1 MGKPCFLKITKFF
14 ATFLLGAAAA
24 IAAIAVLSSPAAALG
39 GDGGNGDTT
48 KSWDTDNL
56 RYASGRYNA
65 RSFNIP
71 FHNYDS
77 YSGVSACQSG
87 VADAFFQAGGSVG
100 AVNDFPY
107 LDWVSDADGNESW
120 AVQESGVRSDG
131 CDEFVAQQDE
141 MAAQIVGNGGYYLD
155 SSGKLQKLD
164 SVQARF
170 SGRSLV
176 YGDWDRKGSGF
187 AINSGTG
194 EVVSGS
200 GYLGRVDGY
209 KKSRAIYPYH
219 ARWTVPEGTRDG
231 RFGGQKSWHG
241 TAYERSSGDIVRVA
255 RPAGGVVSGGYL
267 PNVPGLCPARFHP
280 RGEDSVERIGSHTGR
295 TLTGL
300 THARGKVADR
310 YWCRSDLRFARAF
323 ETQNHGVALHPAAA
337 GMTGAFQSYGRLNCY
352 YTAFSVSSHASY
364 TKGIRPAS
372 SGGLVCSYLF
382 PIPQC
387 DPDTDNGSD
396 SDWRDYTAEELKDIA
411 DDLGSSEFD
420 KDEGEACPPE
430 PAPDPQDPTPRNAAG
445 FSDTACVTATLS
457 IYENRVSGADAA
469 PGVIAADQT
478 LAVAAGRTA
487 WDLDITSPYHATA
500 SPPRRNGDATGCADG
515 SEDRTFHSTLAGHA
529 YRKQSPAPS
538 YASSA
543 RTDSA
548 APPNDADGDIDYSG
562 AVKNMAHRYASKV
575 AENTCAAKEAEAE
588 LVLALGKARA
598 DMFSRAAS
606 GSDIGG
612 YAARYAAAVE
622 SNRKLFSNA
631 SPKGYKERLE
641 AVVADASVHR
651 GYWLSWFN
659 TNKAALI
666 SRATGKKTAGENFK
680 SVLDTARANY
690 KSTADAVA
698 LRSFSSGS
706 CVAHWN
712 SEIARIAGAFSSA
725 DAAFASSIATAKN
738 AYHTSYDSY
747 VQATFS
753 ATTAGP
759 TSSESVSRSNPFF
772 ITAISITGYYC
783 KQGEG
788 SLDGSRCQRP
798 PTTERV
804 QQPYTYY
811 PRQGCID
818 FVNES
823 EGITPAQRAEF
834 IRQCQNHPISA
845 TGYRYVTVTTTYP
858 STAAH
863 RNYSRTAAQTVI
875 YTTTGRYNGATNPVS
890 SRCSA
895 LISKSWTSEQSE
907 PDWPDG
913 HCTPPKSQTARY
925 YDAVGASPAL
935 PSAPT
940 RLAVASYP
948 SAPVAVPAHKAALLG
963 KYNPA
968 NAARNNLNSSTASAR
983 DTAADNLGTLTSATS
998 GAVSKTSFAASAVS
1012 TTYGLA
1018 ASRTSVETEAGD
1030 YKTAYTGAYNNA
1042 YSQATTDMGTTA
1054 TTSTWNRFDWRYQT
1068 STLAWGS
1075 YQEDPATAYS
1085 GWVAQAGETE
1095 ADRDG
1100 TGCDL
1105 INVAADG
1112 TVSVEATRLDYE
1124 TSKYGKGSVYGTR
1137 TDAQRTCK
1145 IRRTRTPELL
1155 LEYQPTALLGTDTS
1169 KAAAFWHVN
1178 YQPTVAAE
1186 RFKLYDEAEVFAV
1199 KASLADRAP
1208 VLCYQPGEALVA
1220 NVGAKGIDA
1229 VHKAVFNGAS
1239 GFAGGI
1245 KKHCYKHPS
1254 ATTLTPAGKTQPQP
1268 AFAFFD
1274 DTAHS
1279 AMDSVS
1285 VVWQQPNPK
1294 IVSKLGS
1301 TDDLKMMANS
1311 VALVANTVAYA
1322 DATRTSSF
1330 YGTYYTFPTDSST
1343 ESPSG
1348 WDISGHP
1355 TLTLTSTF
1363 RQHVAQAKDAAAKTP
1378 TTHTMVFKF
1387 VDCVFGIEDV
1397 AFVDNIASPY
1407 ALLSKDGVV
1416 PSGWKQTYDSDP
1428 HSSPTW
1434 YYPAFSTYEGALR
1447 LDGRQDSNGNP
1458 ITYGRN
1464 TQGGFAHPSYTL
1476 ENTAADGMGWGIV
1489 YEDKVGKQQPVWA
1502 IYAPPVPGDKTL
1514 LALEVCGT
1522 GNLGAGGA
1530 NPVATTGTPAAR
1542 RIGTP
1547 ATPPPASG
1555 VWSWKTSVWN
1565 YQDNPVMLWSADDDP
1580 GRDDPWETRTSD
1592 SSLSLPRKPH
1602 NNLEFATEDSDVAAL
1617 DVFQDASNAAP
1628 AGQSRLEDQDMVLAN
1643 FQPLAVSKSARAQLG
1658 GYSLLARSQSF
1669 IVPARPSS
1677 SILTP

>member
-1 MGKPCFLKITKFF
+1 MGKPCFSKLTKFF
-14 ATFLLGAAAA
+14 AFALLGAATA
-24 IAAIAVLSSPAAALG
+24 IAAIAVLSSPAAAKGGGGGGLG
-39 GDGGNGDTT
+39 D
-48 KSWDTDNL
+48 KYPWDTDNL
-56 RYASGRYNA
+56 RYTSGRYNA
-65 RSFNIP
+65 QSFNIP
-71 FHNYDS
+71 YHKYGG
-77 YSGVSACQSG
+77 YSGVAACQSG

-107 LDWVSDADGNESW
+107 LDWVTDADGNESW
-120 AVQESGVRSDG
+120 AVQEGGTRNKG
-131 CDEFVAQQDE
+131 CDKFVAQQDE

-155 SSGKLQKLD
+155 LSGKLQKLD
-164 SVQARF
+164 SVPARF
-170 SGRSLV
+170 SVRSLV
-176 YGDWDRKGSGF
+176 YGDWDGKGDGF
-187 AINSGTG
+187 AVNSGTG
-194 EVVSGS
+194 EVVAGRDGNGYRVRADGWRTSS
-200 GYLGRVDGY
+200 GYHL
-209 KKSRAIYPYH
+209 AIYPSGTT
-219 ARWTVPEGTRDG
+219 WTIPEGTQNG
-231 RFGGQKSWHG
+231 RFGGQQSWHG
-241 TAYERSSGDIVRVA
+241 ISYSRGSAVVTRVA
-255 RPAGGVVSGGYL
+255 RPVGGVVSGGYL

-280 RGEDSVERIGSHTGR
+280 RGEDSIQRIGSYTGR

-364 TKGIRPAS
+364 TQGIRPAS

-411 DDLGSSEFD
+411 DDLDSSEFD

-430 PAPDPQDPTPRNAAG
+430 PTPDPQDPTPRNAAS
-445 FSDTACVTATLS
+445 FIAPACVTATLS
-457 IYENRVSGADAA
+457 IYENRVSGTDAA

-515 SEDRTFHSTLAGHA
+515 SEDRTFHSTLAGHPL
-529 YRKQSPAPS
+529 RKQSPVPS
-538 YASSA
+538 YASSN
-543 RTDSA
+543 RTDTS
-548 APPNDADGDIDYSG
+548 APPNDTTDNIDYTG
-562 AVKNMAHRYASKV
+562 AVKNMAHRYASRV
-575 AENTCAAKEAEAE
+575 AENTCAAKRAEAE

-606 GSDIGG
+606 GSDLGG

-666 SRATGKKTAGENFK
+666 SRATDKKTAGENFK
-680 SVLDTARANY
+680 SVLDTARATH

-725 DAAFASSIATAKN
+725 DTAFASSIATAKN

-747 VQATFS
+747 VQSTFS

-759 TSSESVSRSNPFF
+759 TSSESVTRSSPFY
-772 ITAISITGYYC
+772 ITARSITSYYC
-783 KQGEG
+783 NQGEG

-804 QQPYTYY
+804 RQSYTYN
-811 PRQGCID
+811 PRQNCIN
-818 FVNES
+818 FVNAS
-823 EGITPAQRAEF
+823 EGLSSSRKAELLS
-834 IRQCQNHPISA
+834 QCQTLAISA
-845 TGYRYVTVTTTYP
+845 VGTRTVTVTTTYP

-863 RNYSRTAAQTVI
+863 RNYNRSAAQNVT

-890 SRCSA
+890 SSCPA
-895 LISKSWTSEQSE
+895 MISKSWTSEQSE
-907 PDWPDG
+907 PSWPNG

-940 RLAVASYP
+940 RLAAALYP
-948 SAPVAVPAHKAALLG
+948 SAPAAVPAHKAALLG

-968 NAARNNLNSSTASAR
+968 NAARNNLKSSTASAR
-983 DTAADNLGTLTSATS
+983 DTAAANLGTLTSATS
-998 GAVSKTSFAASAVS
+998 GAVSKTSFAASAVPAP
-1012 TTYGLA
+1012 YGLT
-1018 ASRTSVETEAGD
+1018 SFRTSVETEAGD
-1030 YKTAYTGAYNNA
+1030 YKTAYTGAYDSA
-1042 YSQATTDMGTTA
+1042 YTQATGDMGATA
-1054 TTSTWNRFDWRYQT
+1054 TTNTWNRFDWRYQT
-1068 STLAWGS
+1068 STLAWGG
-1075 YQEDPATAYS
+1075 YQEDPATTYS

-1105 INVAADG
+1105 IAVASDG
-1112 TVSVEATRLDYE
+1112 KVSVEATRLDYE

-1137 TDAQRTCK
+1137 SDAQRTCK

-1155 LEYQPTALLGTDTS
+1155 MEYQPTAPSGTDTS
-1169 KAAAFWHVN
+1169 KAAAFWHVD
-1178 YQPTVAAE
+1178 YQPTALSE

-1199 KASLADRAP
+1199 KVSLADSAP

-1220 NVGAKGIDA
+1220 HVGAKGIDA
-1229 VHKAVFNGAS
+1229 VNKAVFVHAS
-1239 GFAGGI
+1239 GFAGGN
-1245 KKHCYKHPS
+1245 KKHCYRHPS
-1254 ATTLTPAGKTQPQP
+1254 AVHIGSKP

-1279 AMDSVS
+1279 AMASVS

-1294 IVSKLGS
+1294 IVSMVGS

-1311 VALVANTVAYA
+1311 VALVANAVAYA

-1330 YGTYYTFPTDSST
+1330 YGTYYTFPADSSVN
-1343 ESPSG
+1343 SPSG

-1355 TLTLTSTF
+1355 ALTLTSIF
-1363 RQHVAQAKDAAAKTP
+1363 AQHQVQAKDAAAKTP
-1378 TTHTMVFKF
+1378 TSHAMVFKF

-1434 YYPAFSTYEGALR
+1434 YYPAFSAYEGALR
-1447 LDGRQDSNGNP
+1447 LDGRRDSGGNP
-1458 ITYGRN
+1458 VTYGRN
-1464 TQGGFAHPSYTL
+1464 TQGGFSHPSYDL
-1476 ENTAADGMGWGIV
+1476 ENTPADGMGWGIV
-1489 YEDKVGKQQPVWA
+1489 YEDRVGKQQPVWA
-1502 IYAPPVPGDKTL
+1502 IYAPPVPGD
-1514 LALEVCGT
+1514 
-1522 GNLGAGGA
+1522 
-1530 NPVATTGTPAAR
+1530 NPKEAPA
-1542 RIGTP
+1542 RIADLSKP
-1547 ATPPPASG
+1547 ATSSSAERSAKPIPDRSKPAS
-1555 VWSWKTSVWN
+1555 
-1565 YQDNPVMLWSADDDP
+1565 NPANSC
-1580 GRDDPWETRTSD
+1580 
-1592 SSLSLPRKPH
+1592 
-1602 NNLEFATEDSDVAAL
+1602 
-1617 DVFQDASNAAP
+1617 AS
-1628 AGQSRLEDQDMVLAN
+1628 
-1643 FQPLAVSKSARAQLG
+1643 RACAS
-1658 GYSLLARSQSF
+1658 YPC
-1669 IVPARPSS
+1669 VK
-1677 SILTP
+1677 